1 MTKAS
6 INILYPFDP
15 EIERTFKRS
24 YREVKDNH
32 LILQTTSFGIGSN
45 LQETKSEFSEPKEI
59 IEPVIM
65 ATNREGT
72 LKELANPDMAY

>member
-1 MTKAS
+1 
-6 INILYPFDP
+6 
-15 EIERTFKRS
+15 
-24 YREVKDNH
+24 VKDNH